1 MLIKAEEMKS
11 NAIDEALQLLENSS
25 YLSESESRYYP
36 ELVPVRENARL
47 GKNVVRLEDLLE
59 YSMANGISDGGY
71 ALKQICEASDIQPS
85 SVVFSV
91 DEVHVLEDVNMED
104 TVRGLIE
111 AGATVYAVPV
121 SENDMASIM
130 AETVTDYMVMG
141 ESAGDTAGTDAL
153 LEAFVNDDFETFFN
167 EAEVTAAIQKKASKA
182 GKKAEEI
189 GNRIANVMKQAG
201 SKSAN
206 WISKKISAFRSLA
219 DKLASRI
226 KGEPTYKKVFNK
238 VIAKIK
244 QAIEFLSKQLKKASK
259 NIQAKFA

>member
-1 MLIKAEEMKS
+1 MLIKAEETKS
-11 NAIDEALQLLENSS
+11 NAIDEAMQLLENSQ

-59 YSMANGISDGGY
+59 YAMANGISDGGY
-71 ALKQICEASDIQPS
+71 ALNQICEASDISPS

-141 ESAGDTAGTDAL
+141 ESSGNTEGTDAL
-153 LEAFVNDDFETFFN
+153 LEAFVNDDFDTFFN
-167 EAEVTAAIQKKASKA
+167 EAEVVSAVKDKVNKA
-182 GKKAEEI
+182 GKKAEDI
-189 GNRIANVMKQAG
+189 ANRIANVTKQA
-201 SKSAN
+201 STQSAN

-219 DKLASRI
+219 DKLASKI
-226 KGEPTYKKVFNK
+226 KGEPAYKKVFNK

-244 QAIEFLSKQLKKASK
+244 QAIEFLTKQLKKASK
-259 NIQAKFA
+259 QVQAKFA